1 MILLIN
7 ISNSNADGKDEYRLR
22 NSWFNHQGI
31 LIDEFKITKKKVVI
45 DTYVSQSYFLESYVI
60 DKLQEKQKGFL

>member
-1 MILLIN
+1 M
-7 ISNSNADGKDEYRLR
+7 GKMNTDLR

-45 DTYVSQSYFLESYVI
+45 DTYVSMNHTSLN
-60 DKLQEKQKGFL
+60 LML